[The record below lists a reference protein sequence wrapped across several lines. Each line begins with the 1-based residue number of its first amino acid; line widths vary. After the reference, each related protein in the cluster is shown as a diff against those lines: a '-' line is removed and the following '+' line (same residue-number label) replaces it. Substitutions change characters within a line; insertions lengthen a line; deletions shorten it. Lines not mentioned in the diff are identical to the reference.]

1 MVMGDTSFTTVAGEE
16 ISRATIVQESI
27 DFYNEKYPDVQ
38 ITDFNEGSVIRNI
51 IESLAVEIFHLMQ
64 VDNDINKRAFI
75 STCTGNYLDLH
86 GADINT
92 LRSMGKEAWGVVT
105 FSIPSTETFEITIPS
120 NTVLVSSETGLQFIT
135 INDAYIG
142 VGDTSVD
149 VACRS
154 VVVGA
159 NCNAAAG
166 TINTFY
172 STKPYSTLAVTNA
185 EALTGGADSETDDEY
200 RARLLKLKGQDNFG
214 SIEYYNSLGNNI
226 DGVHDVLIV
235 DSETYT
241 GKVLVNAN
249 VKPVP
254 NDVLALVVAA
264 YSNESNRVYKQDFE
278 VEAVDYTTTD
288 LVVECDVS
296 QEMSDNEFTKV
307 LTQLF
312 NGSEGSYNGVNINES
327 LTRYMIITCLENDLP
342 FIYQVTSMT
351 LEGTGAFTR
360 LTPDTNTALKLGTL
374 TVIQNVVE

>member
-1 MVMGDTSFTTVAGEE
+1 MVMGDTSFTTVAGEV
-16 ISRATIVQESI
+16 ISRSGIVQNMI
-27 DFYNEKYPDVQ
+27 DWFNEKYPDVQ
-38 ITDFNEGSVIRNI
+38 ITDFNDGSVIRNI
-51 IESLAVEIFHLMQ
+51 IESVAVENFHMMQ
-64 VDNDINKRAFI
+64 VDNDIDKRAFI
-75 STCTGNYLDLH
+75 STCVGSYLDLH
-86 GADINT
+86 GADINAP
-92 LRSMGKEAWGVVT
+92 RSMGKESWGVVT
-105 FSIPSTETFEITIPS
+105 FSIPTTETFEIVIPENTI
-120 NTVLVSSETGLQFIT
+120 LVAQDTGLQFRT
-135 INDAYIG
+135 INDAYIS
-142 VGDTSVD
+142 VGETSVD

-154 VVVGA
+154 VVVGD
-159 NCNAAAG
+159 NCNAASG
-166 TINTFY
+166 TVNTFY
-172 STKPYSTLAVTNA
+172 DVKPYSSLTVVNA
-185 EALTGGADSETDDEY
+185 EAFYGGADSETDDEY
-200 RARLLKLKGQDNFG
+200 RARLLELKGQNNFG

-235 DSETYT
+235 DSETYS

-278 VEAVDYTTTD
+278 VEAVGYTTTD

-296 QEMSDNEFTKV
+296 QEMSDNEFNTV

-351 LEGTGAFTR
+351 LESTEAFTR